1 MMELTRVFT
10 IGHSTQSFDE
20 FLGLLQRHDVTA
32 IADVR
37 SNPFSRRAPQFNR
50 ESLRSALRTHGI
62 EYAFLGRELGARSND
77 PSCYVNGQVRYQ
89 RLAETDLFRQGMDRL
104 LSGMQTQRI
113 ALMCAEKEPLDCHR
127 ALLLAHRLTDK
138 GVHVDH
144 ILADGSAES
153 HEDTMLRLLD
163 NLGMQPSLLQTT
175 DELIAEALAI
185 QEERVAYVD
194 ADLAAMGKR
203 SP

>member
-1 MMELTRVFT
+1 MTELMRILT
-10 IGHSTQSFDE
+10 IGHSIQSLDRFVE
-20 FLGLLQRHDVTA
+20 LLQRHDVTA
-32 IADVR
+32 VADVR

-50 ESLRSALRTHGI
+50 ESLRSALHTHGI

-77 PSCYVNGQVRYQ
+77 PNCYVDGQVQYL

-104 LSGMQTQRI
+104 LTGMQTQRI
-113 ALMCAEKEPLDCHR
+113 VLMCAEKEPLDCHR
-127 ALLLAHRLTDK
+127 ALLVARRLTDK

-144 ILADGSAES
+144 ISADGSVES

-175 DELIAEALAI
+175 DELIAKALAI

-194 ADLAAMGKR
+194 ADLAAMSRKT
-203 SP
+203 P